1 MSEIRKYQKSTEL
14 LIRKLPFQRLVR
26 EIAQDF
32 KAITSAGTKKGDLFL
47 ADVNNQ
53 LKSKNVITDIK
64 VIKVDIS
71 SNLKK
76 ITDKRRN
83 SEGGQRSRRGIL
95 LDDDGDAR
103 GDLHNFQGPRKT
115 LLDYFIDL
123 SGKRASVREEAL
135 STILKA
141 ITFNIEQKF
150 VELNFVTL
158 VYQCL
163 HFIKKGSPTEM
174 KQAAHI
180 NGLLSMITTFV
191 EKGHEAYE
199 DVLTTLSQ
207 GGLKSKTLEILGC
220 LAVITFFDASNS
232 DETESIMKLLW
243 DIINPRIDSS
253 V

>member
-1 MSEIRKYQKSTEL
+1 MFLRLLASQHRQHEYQKSTEL

-47 ADVNNQ
+47 ADVNSQ

-141 ITFNIEQKF
+141 LTFNIEQIF
-150 VELNFVTL
+150 VEL
-158 VYQCL
+158 
-163 HFIKKGSPTEM
+163 K
-174 KQAAHI
+174 
-180 NGLLSMITTFV
+180 
-191 EKGHEAYE
+191 
-199 DVLTTLSQ
+199 
-207 GGLKSKTLEILGC
+207 
-220 LAVITFFDASNS
+220 
-232 DETESIMKLLW
+232 
-243 DIINPRIDSS
+243 
-253 V
+253 